1 MLTSFFRLCAML
13 FMVLIIHQ
21 PAQTLAQQVQTRFGA
36 IQGTTSDS
44 VAAFLGI
51 PFAKPPLGALRWRVP
66 EQPDAWLTTLQTTA
80 FKPSCPQKEFEQGS
94 TVGTIVGNEDCLYLN
109 VWTPQTALQ
118 SGATRLPVLVFI
130 HGGGNQQGSASSITG
145 GTRIYDGRNIAR
157 RGNAVIVTIQY
168 RLGSLGFLVHPELEQ
183 EQSSGRAGN
192 YAVLDQILALR
203 WVRENIT
210 RFGGDTSRTMIFGE
224 SAGGLNVGNLLTS
237 PLAAGLFQRACI
249 QSAAPIIND
258 YADSRIKS
266 IAFVNGFVPSG
277 TDAAKISQM
286 RTLSIERL
294 LADVSSPISGGV
306 VQQTWQPVVDG
317 VVFPRAPQQ
326 AFESRAFNQVPL
338 LIGSNAD
345 EMSLSVPPTVTP
357 ALFRAFVAQSLP
369 QAFQARAL
377 QLYPPGTTNAE
388 ARNSYIQLVSDGQ
401 FTASVRRTAR
411 WVAQNQ
417 SQPVWRYFFSHRHT
431 VPQLAA
437 FGSYHGMELFYVF
450 NTWENATLG
459 RGALFSNQDA
469 AVQNAMLRYWV
480 NFAATGNPN
489 GTGLAEWRQFDA
501 VRDCYMEIKAQ
512 PDGTQCGLLT
522 AKSDFWDDVQ
532 MARMATNVSRTSND
546 ESSAPNVFP
555 NPASATLSLTITENA
570 TIHLYNVLGQRVLE
584 QFCSAGQHRLDV
596 QHLPQGL
603 YVLVAQ
609 GKQLHTLR
617 LVITQ

>member
-1 MLTSFFRLCAML
+1 MKTAIHLATIL
-13 FMVLIIHQ
+13 FLLYGTMV
-21 PAQTLAQQVQTRFGA
+21 AQTVQTRFGT
-36 IQGTTSDS
+36 IQSTTGDS

-51 PFAKPPLGALRWRVP
+51 PFAKPPLGALRWQVP

-94 TVGTIVGNEDCLYLN
+94 TIGTIVGNEDCLYLN

-145 GTRIYDGRNIAR
+145 GTRIYDGRNMAR

-168 RLGSLGFLVHPELEQ
+168 RLGALGFLVHPGLEQ

-258 YADSRIKS
+258 YADSRMKS
-266 IAFVNGFVPSG
+266 TAFVNGFVPSG
-277 TDAAKISQM
+277 TDVAKIAQM

-317 VVFPRAPQQ
+317 VVFPRSPQQ
-326 AFESRAFNQVPL
+326 AFESRDFNRVPL

-369 QAFQARAL
+369 QAFQARAM

-417 SQPVWRYFFSHRHT
+417 SQPVWRYFFSYRHT

-512 PDGTQCGLLT
+512 PNGTQCGLLT

-532 MARMATNVSRTSND
+532 MARMTTSVSGKNND
-546 ESSAPNVFP
+546 KSSLPLAFP
-555 NPASATLSLTITENA
+555 NPANETLALTIMEN
-570 TIHLYNVLGQRVLE
+570 TTVHLYNVLGQRVME
-584 QFCSAGQHRLDV
+584 QFCSVGQHYIDIG
-596 QHLPQGL
+596 HLAPGGYL
-603 YVLVAQ
+603 LVYK
-609 GKQLHTLR
+609 GKNLQTAR
-617 LVITQ
+617 ISIVR